1 MLETASGPLVE
12 LPAHWSLDDWNQYMY
27 LPDPRSGPGTVH
39 PPSRAIQ
46 LWREELDGMRRHG
59 CLFCLTMHPFLSGRP
74 GPVEGLR
81 GLVEYALGCG
91 DVEFVSC
98 GEAARA
104 RPRRREPAAPAAA
117 RASSS
122 ARSIPS
128 RLRRVTGPPYRPI
141 DARIY
146 PRFAGVRTFMRLPH
160 VTDLTGVDAA
170 VYGIPFD
177 TAVTFRPGARFGP
190 EAIRSASAL
199 LRPFHSGFGI
209 DLCDALSI
217 VDYGDLPV
225 APGDTEGTYRRVEEA
240 LAPVVEAG
248 AFPLALGGDHS
259 ITLAELRVIAK
270 RHGPLALVQ
279 LDAHGDTWDEYFDQR
294 YFHGTTFRRAAEEGL
309 IDPAASVQAGMRGP
323 LFQSS
328 DLDDGRA
335 LGFQVIPSEELRAL
349 GPEAYGEL
357 VRERVGERPVFLSF
371 DVDFLDPAYAPGTG
385 TPEVAGFSTAEAIA
399 FLRSLKGIALAG
411 ADVVEVSPPYD
422 GPGQTTALAAAN
434 VAWEILALRAA
445 YDRATRS
452 GGPHENDSARR
463 PSRSRLRR
471 MAEGV

>member
-1 MLETASGPLVE
+1 M
-12 LPAHWSLDDWNQYMY
+12 
-27 LPDPRSGPGTVH
+27 
-39 PPSRAIQ
+39 
-46 LWREELDGMRRHG
+46 
-59 CLFCLTMHPFLSGRP
+59 
-74 GPVEGLR
+74 
-81 GLVEYALGCG
+81 
-91 DVEFVSC
+91 
-98 GEAARA
+98 
-104 RPRRREPAAPAAA
+104 
-117 RASSS
+117 
-122 ARSIPS
+122 
-128 RLRRVTGPPYRPI
+128 TGPPYRPI
-141 DARIY
+141 DARVY

-259 ITLAELRVIAK
+259 VTLAELRVIAG

-309 IDPAASVQAGMRGP
+309 IDPAVSVQAGMRGP
-323 LFQSS
+323 LFQGS
-328 DLDDGRA
+328 DLDDGARA
-335 LGFQVIPSEELRAL
+335 RLPGRFRARSCGRLG
-349 GPEAYGEL
+349 
-357 VRERVGERPVFLSF
+357 
-371 DVDFLDPAYAPGTG
+371 
-385 TPEVAGFSTAEAIA
+385 
-399 FLRSLKGIALAG
+399 
-411 ADVVEVSPPYD
+411 
-422 GPGQTTALAAAN
+422 
-434 VAWEILALRAA
+434 
-445 YDRATRS
+445 
-452 GGPHENDSARR
+452 
-463 PSRSRLRR
+463 RLRTASSFASASAIGR
-471 MAEGV
+471 CSSPSTWTSSTRPTRREPARPRWRASRRRRRSPSCAR